1 MTVPQRRSH
10 AIFVAMIDPMAAQ
23 MAQLLADSDLE
34 ELREIVAR
42 WVTDAPT
49 EGVREH
55 YRRFG
60 QKMIELKQHLQ
71 ALPVQPSRDDLE
83 AALTMML
90 KMAATSGPAR

>member
-1 MTVPQRRSH
+1 
-10 AIFVAMIDPMAAQ
+10 MASQ

-60 QKMIELKQHLQ
+60 AKLIELKQQLAVQ
-71 ALPVQPSRDDLE
+71 PVQPSREDLE
-83 AALTMML
+83 AALSMML
-90 KMAATSGPAR
+90 KMAASSGPSR

>member
-1 MTVPQRRSH
+1 MFRR
-10 AIFVAMIDPMAAQ
+10 MIDPMASQ

-42 WVTDAPT
+42 WTTDAPT

-60 QKMIELKQHLQ
+60 AKLIELKSQLAQ
-71 ALPVQPSRDDLE
+71 LPVQPSREDLE
-83 AALTMML
+83 SALDMML
-90 KMAATSGPAR
+90 KMAATSGPMR

>member
-1 MTVPQRRSH
+1 
-10 AIFVAMIDPMAAQ
+10 MIDPMASQ

-60 QKMIELKQHLQ
+60 AKLIELKQQL
-71 ALPVQPSRDDLE
+71 ALLPTQPSREDLE

-90 KMAATSGPAR
+90 KMAASSGPSR